1 MTDHIFDEDESKAKT
16 AKDHPQQLSD
26 LLRNLALHTGARIS
40 IREIANALADRSF
53 GAFLVIFA
61 IPNLVPLP
69 PGATLIVGLPLIFI
83 AWQMAFGGRSRI
95 WLPERVADYS
105 FERSTFSAIVTR
117 ITPWLKRA
125 ETLVRPRYWFIRN
138 RTVERLLGLFALIVA
153 IVCALPI
160 PLGNWLPAFAL
171 AVIGFAHTERDG
183 LGLGIGIA
191 IGVISVAVA
200 GFVVLTAGAL
210 LFLVF

>member
-61 IPNLVPLP
+61 IPNLI
-69 PGATLIVGLPLIFI
+69 G
-83 AWQMAFGGRSRI
+83 
-95 WLPERVADYS
+95 
-105 FERSTFSAIVTR
+105 
-117 ITPWLKRA
+117 
-125 ETLVRPRYWFIRN
+125 N

>member
-69 PGATLIVGLPLIFI
+69 PGATLIV
-83 AWQMAFGGRSRI
+83 
-95 WLPERVADYS
+95 
-105 FERSTFSAIVTR
+105 
-117 ITPWLKRA
+117 
-125 ETLVRPRYWFIRN
+125 
-138 RTVERLLGLFALIVA
+138 A